1 MFMQNHAEVAT
12 GTSVVSSQLRF
23 NNQLHKITTRFMDTN
38 AIMMTIGGLQLG
50 APELT
55 YSLFAAVMHIGPSL
69 DGGHYIAT
77 VLK

>member
-1 MFMQNHAEVAT
+1 
-12 GTSVVSSQLRF
+12 
-23 NNQLHKITTRFMDTN
+23 MDTN

-55 YSLFAAVMHIGPSL
+55 YSLFAAVTHIGRFGPSL
-69 DGGHYIAT
+69 DEGHYIAT